1 MPGGGHLAKLIDL
14 DDIEIEVLGDET
26 SCATLIELAELD
38 NGDPFVSILC
48 RGDYGAW
55 GGFQFME
62 LSFEV
67 QIIVQ
72 EEVYRTQ
79 NPAVTQQNIPH
90 HIRREILPLVAR
102 CYGAILGKFRPG
114 FVYRACA
121 HPNLPENALEK
132 HHFLTKAIIACGYYM
147 YREGTD
153 EFGHQF
159 WLCGAAN

>member
-1 MPGGGHLAKLIDL
+1 
-14 DDIEIEVLGDET
+14 
-26 SCATLIELAELD
+26 
-38 NGDPFVSILC
+38 
-48 RGDYGAW
+48 
-55 GGFQFME
+55 ME

-72 EEVYRTQ
+72 GEVFSTQ
-79 NPAVTQQNIPH
+79 NPAVTQQYLPR

-102 CYGAILGKFRPG
+102 CYSAILEKFRPG

-132 HHFLTKAIIACGYYM
+132 HHFLTKAIVACGYYM

-153 EFGHQF
+153 EFGHEF
-159 WLCGAAN
+159 WLCGATN